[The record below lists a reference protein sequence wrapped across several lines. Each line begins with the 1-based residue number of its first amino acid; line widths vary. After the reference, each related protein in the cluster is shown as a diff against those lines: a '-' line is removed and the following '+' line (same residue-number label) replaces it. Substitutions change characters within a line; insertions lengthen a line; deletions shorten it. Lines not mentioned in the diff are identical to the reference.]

1 MRCASMRKMIFV
13 ESVESGV
20 KMLVLGF
27 KKKKKSREDS
37 AFIHKRDRRK
47 NALCVGVH
55 MDNIR
60 SQHTVCKRMTDV
72 CAGHIALVYRGH
84 K

>member
-27 KKKKKSREDS
+27 TKKKKKKSPV
-37 AFIHKRDRRK
+37 K
-47 NALCVGVH
+47 
-55 MDNIR
+55 
-60 SQHTVCKRMTDV
+60 TVLLSIKGTDV
-72 CAGHIALVYRGH
+72 KMLSVLVFTWIT
-84 K
+84 

>member
-13 ESVESGV
+13 ESVESGM

-27 KKKKKSREDS
+27 FLKKQKKSREDS

-47 NALCVGVH
+47 KCSLCWCSHG
-55 MDNIR
+55 
-60 SQHTVCKRMTDV
+60 
-72 CAGHIALVYRGH
+72 
-84 K
+84 

>member
-27 KKKKKSREDS
+27 KKKKKKKSPV
-37 AFIHKRDRRK
+37 K
-47 NALCVGVH
+47 
-55 MDNIR
+55 
-60 SQHTVCKRMTDV
+60 TVLLSIKGTDV
-72 CAGHIALVYRGH
+72 KMLSVLVFTWIT
-84 K
+84 